1 MNLWD
6 VGHTKEFKTRLFSYM
21 TICNS
26 RRYKNVDLNDI
37 LVFAFFFLFSYENSW
52 DLIQYM
58 SILYIIM
65 SLSRCDG
72 STRSGEYTK
81 QEIIFIIMLGEF
93 HITQIT

>member
-1 MNLWD
+1 
-6 VGHTKEFKTRLFSYM
+6 
-21 TICNS
+21 
-26 RRYKNVDLNDI
+26 
-37 LVFAFFFLFSYENSW
+37 
-52 DLIQYM
+52 
-58 SILYIIM
+58 M